1 MKKVGH
7 VICNQFC
14 HSAGYSAMWIRN
26 VGGKA
31 GTHLFVTAYIFIQ
44 ALPEHVDDNQRD
56 DSKRTPSRP

>member
-14 HSAGYSAMWIRN
+14 HSGGYSALWIRN

-31 GTHLFVTAYIFIQ
+31 RTHLCVTAYIFIQ
-44 ALPEHVDDNQRD
+44 ALP
-56 DSKRTPSRP
+56 